1 MKKINNEKSNDDE
14 FIFASLLNKDPEF
27 SKIVKKLNRVTTLK
41 IIGLI
46 ILMGFL
52 IVLATI
58 MIGAAYNLLVEY
70 YIPMWPDGKIL
81 FSLIL
86 AYIAISILLM
96 IVVYK
101 TEKKIFEVE
110 DNYNI
115 SVQKLCREKLESKE
129 I

>member
-52 IVLATI
+52 IVLSTI